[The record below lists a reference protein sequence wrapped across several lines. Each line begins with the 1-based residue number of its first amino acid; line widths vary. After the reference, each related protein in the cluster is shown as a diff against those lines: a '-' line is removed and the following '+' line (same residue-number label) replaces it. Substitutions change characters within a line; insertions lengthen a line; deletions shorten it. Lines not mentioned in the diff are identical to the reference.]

1 MGYAGGFARF
11 ERSGALSRGL
21 LNNRI
26 MLYHNR
32 TRPAELHRRILP
44 VVIPVVAIILAARPA
59 GAQANSLDA
68 LIARA
73 DSASP
78 VLQAARYR
86 VTAASARV
94 GPAAAWADP
103 MLMAGIQNLPLGSEN
118 VAGAGGHGSAAST
131 IPGDPMTMKM
141 IGVSQ
146 TIPYPGKLR
155 LRRQAAEREVDAAR
169 ANLDATGLATAG
181 DVRTAFFELAYIDRA
196 LTIVE
201 RNRSVLA
208 DLIQVTEAHY
218 ASGTGGQ
225 QDVLKARV
233 EAARLGGTASALLE
247 ERRAISAELNAILNR
262 DDTTSVPSAAIPER
276 IVQAA
281 IPSDPNR
288 IRFAAQT
295 LGARTVDSPFPPLA
309 ELQDLAVRQNP
320 TLREN
325 EADLAGQTA
334 RVDLARKGSRPDF
347 DVSLQYGQRN
357 QRPDMITAEISV
369 PLPIHKRARQD
380 QELAEARAELSAME
394 SDRRAKI
401 NSVRA
406 QVARLVSELERGR
419 TQLAIYVKAILPQG
433 NAAATAALASYQ
445 SGKTDLLTVL
455 DNQNTVFTYET
466 EYYRS
471 LSDFAK
477 NLAELEQ
484 VVGSEVL
491 R

>member
-1 MGYAGGFARF
+1 MLNVFASF
-11 ERSGALSRGL
+11 AAIVL
-21 LNNRI
+21 LAS
-26 MLYHNR
+26 H
-32 TRPAELHRRILP
+32 
-44 VVIPVVAIILAARPA
+44 AR
-59 GAQANSLDA
+59 AQTSSSLES
-68 LIARA
+68 LLARA
-73 DSASP
+73 DSANPS
-78 VLQAARYR
+78 LQAARNR
-86 VTAASARV
+86 VSAAAARV

-103 MLMAGIQNLPLGSEN
+103 MLVAGIENLPLGNEN
-118 VAGAGGHGSAAST
+118 AASAGGHGSTVSS

-146 TIPYPGKLR
+146 TVPFPGKLS
-155 LRRQAAEREVDAAR
+155 LRRRAAEREVDAAK
-169 ANLDATGLATAG
+169 ASADASRLAIAR

-196 LTIVE
+196 LAIVE

-208 DLIQVTEAHY
+208 DVIQVTEAHY

-233 EAARLGGTASALLE
+233 EAARLGETASALLE
-247 ERRAISAELNAILNR
+247 ERRATSAELNATLDR
-262 DDTTSVPSAAIPER
+262 DDTASIPSVAIPER

-281 IPSDPNR
+281 IPADANR

-295 LGARTVDSPFPPLA
+295 LGARTIGSPIPPLA

-325 EADLAGQTA
+325 EANIAAQAA
-334 RVDLARKGSRPDF
+334 RTELARKGSRPDF
-347 DVSLQYGQRN
+347 DVSVQYGQRN
-357 QRPDMITAEISV
+357 QRPDMITAEVSI
-369 PLPIHKRARQD
+369 PLSIHKHARQD
-380 QELAEARAELSAME
+380 QELVEARGELAAME

-419 TQLAIYVKAILPQG
+419 TQLAIYAKAILPQG
-433 NAAATAALASYQ
+433 GAAATAALASYQ

-484 VVGSEVL
+484 LVGSEIL

>member
-1 MGYAGGFARF
+1 
-11 ERSGALSRGL
+11 
-21 LNNRI
+21 

-32 TRPAELHRRILP
+32 TRRAEVHQRTLRTL
-44 VVIPVVAIILAARPA
+44 VLFAAVIFAALPA
-59 GAQANSLDA
+59 GAQGNSLDA

-73 DSASP
+73 DSANP
-78 VLQAARYR
+78 AIQAQQDR
-86 VTAASARV
+86 VNAAAARV
-94 GPAAAWADP
+94 GPAGAWTDP

-118 VAGAGGHGSAAST
+118 AAGADHGVTGSA
-131 IPGDPMTMKM
+131 IPGDAMTMKM

-146 TIPYPGKLR
+146 TIPYPGKLS
-155 LRRQAAEREVDAAR
+155 LRRQAAEHELDAAK
-169 ANLDATGLATAG
+169 ANLAATRLSTTR
-181 DVRTAFFELAYIDRA
+181 DVRTAFFELAYIERA
-196 LTIVE
+196 LAIVE

-233 EAARLGGTASALLE
+233 EAARLGETASALLE
-247 ERRAISAELNAILNR
+247 ERRATSAELNATLNR
-262 DDTTSVPSAAIPER
+262 DDTVSIPPATIPER

-281 IPSDPNR
+281 VPSDPNR

-295 LGARTVDSPFPPLA
+295 LGARTLDSPFPPLA

-320 TLREN
+320 GLKEN
-325 EADLAGQTA
+325 EANIAAQAA
-334 RVDLARKGSRPDF
+334 RGELARKGSRPDF
-347 DVSLQYGQRN
+347 DVSVQYGQRN

-369 PLPIHKRARQD
+369 PLSIHKRSRQD
-380 QELAEARAELSAME
+380 QEVAEARAELSAME
-394 SDRRAKI
+394 SDRRSKI
-401 NSVRA
+401 NSLRA

-419 TQLAIYVKAILPQG
+419 TQLAIYAKAILPQG

-455 DNQNTVFTYET
+455 DSQNTLFTYET

-477 NLAELEQ
+477 NLADLEQ
-484 VVGSEVL
+484 VVGSEIL

>member
-1 MGYAGGFARF
+1 MLTVLASFA
-11 ERSGALSRGL
+11 AIVL
-21 LNNRI
+21 LAS
-26 MLYHNR
+26 
-32 TRPAELHRRILP
+32 PAR
-44 VVIPVVAIILAARPA
+44 
-59 GAQANSLDA
+59 AQTSSSLES
-68 LIARA
+68 LRARA
-73 DSASP
+73 DSANPS
-78 VLQAARYR
+78 LQAARDR
-86 VTAASARV
+86 VIAAAARV

-103 MLMAGIQNLPLGSEN
+103 MLVAGIENLPLGNEN
-118 VAGAGGHGSAAST
+118 AASAGGHGSVGSSV
-131 IPGDPMTMKM
+131 PGDPMTMKT

-146 TIPYPGKLR
+146 TVPYPGKLS
-155 LRRQAAEREVDAAR
+155 LRRRAAEREVDAAR
-169 ANLDATGLATAG
+169 ASADASRLAIAR

-196 LTIVE
+196 LAIVE
-201 RNRSVLA
+201 RNRTVLG
-208 DLIQVTEAHY
+208 DVIQVTEAHY

-233 EAARLGGTASALLE
+233 EAARLGETASALLE
-247 ERRAISAELNAILNR
+247 ERRATSAELNATLNR
-262 DDTTSVPSAAIPER
+262 DDTTSIRSVSIPER

-281 IPSDPNR
+281 IPADPNR

-295 LGARTVDSPFPPLA
+295 LGARTTDSPIPALA
-309 ELQDLAVRQNP
+309 ELQDLAVRKNP

-325 EADLAGQTA
+325 EANIAAQAA
-334 RVDLARKGSRPDF
+334 RMELARKGSRPDF

-357 QRPDMITAEISV
+357 QRPDMITAEVSI

-380 QELAEARAELSAME
+380 QELAEARAELAAME
-394 SDRRAKI
+394 SDRRAKV

-419 TQLAIYVKAILPQG
+419 TQLAIYAKAILPQG
-433 NAAATAALASYQ
+433 GAAATAALASYQ

-455 DNQNTVFTYET
+455 DNQNTLFTYET

-484 VVGSEVL
+484 LVGSEIL

>member
-1 MGYAGGFARF
+1 MP
-11 ERSGALSRGL
+11 
-21 LNNRI
+21 
-26 MLYHNR
+26 
-32 TRPAELHRRILP
+32 RP
-44 VVIPVVAIILAARPA
+44 VLAALA
-59 GAQANSLDA
+59 SCAAIA
-68 LIARA
+68 LLASPARA
-73 DSASP
+73 QTSGSLESFLPRAGSANPS
-78 VLQAARYR
+78 LQAAIDR
-86 VTAASARV
+86 VTAAAARV
-94 GPAAAWADP
+94 GPATAWADP
-103 MLMAGIQNLPLGSEN
+103 MLVAGIENLPLGNEKAAS
-118 VAGAGGHGSAAST
+118 AGGQVSAGSSV
-131 IPGDPMTMKM
+131 PGDPMTMKM

-146 TIPYPGKLR
+146 TVPYPGKLS

-169 ANLDATGLATAG
+169 ASLDAARLAVAR

-208 DLIQVTEAHY
+208 DVIQVTEAHY

-233 EAARLGGTASALLE
+233 EAARLGEAASALLE
-247 ERRAISAELNAILNR
+247 ERRATSAELNATLNR
-262 DDTTSVPSAAIPER
+262 DDTTSIPSASIPER

-281 IPSDPNR
+281 IPADPNR

-295 LGARTVDSPFPPLA
+295 LGARTMDSPIPPLA

-320 TLREN
+320 TLREH
-325 EADLAGQTA
+325 EANIAAQSA
-334 RVDLARKGSRPDF
+334 RVELARKASKPDF

-357 QRPDMITAEISV
+357 QRPDMITAAVSI

-380 QELAEARAELSAME
+380 QELAEARAELAAME
-394 SDRRAKI
+394 SEHRARV
-401 NSVRA
+401 NSIRA

-419 TQLAIYVKAILPQG
+419 TQLAIYAKAILPQG
-433 NAAATAALASYQ
+433 GAAATAALASYQ

-455 DNQNTVFTYET
+455 DNQNTLFTYET

-484 VVGSEVL
+484 LVGSEIL

>member
-1 MGYAGGFARF
+1 MLTVLASFAAIVLF
-11 ERSGALSRGL
+11 ASR
-21 LNNRI
+21 
-26 MLYHNR
+26 
-32 TRPAELHRRILP
+32 
-44 VVIPVVAIILAARPA
+44 A
-59 GAQANSLDA
+59 GAQTSSSLES
-68 LIARA
+68 LLARA
-73 DSASP
+73 DSANPS
-78 VLQAARYR
+78 LQAARDR
-86 VTAASARV
+86 VTAAAARV

-103 MLMAGIQNLPLGSEN
+103 MLVAGIENLPLGKEN
-118 VAGAGGHGSAAST
+118 AASAGGHGSAGSS

-146 TIPYPGKLR
+146 TVQYPGKLS
-155 LRRQAAEREVDAAR
+155 LRRRAAEREVDAAR
-169 ANLDATGLATAG
+169 ASADASRLAIAR
-181 DVRTAFFELAYIDRA
+181 DVRVAFFELAYIDRA
-196 LTIVE
+196 LSIVE

-208 DLIQVTEAHY
+208 DVIQVTEAHY
-218 ASGTGGQ
+218 SSGTGGQ
-225 QDVLKARV
+225 QDVLKARL
-233 EAARLGGTASALLE
+233 EAARLGETASALLE
-247 ERRAISAELNAILNR
+247 ERGSTSAELNATLNR
-262 DDTTSVPSAAIPER
+262 GDTTPIPSVSIPER

-281 IPSDPNR
+281 IPADPNR

-295 LGARTVDSPFPPLA
+295 LGARAMDSPIPPLA

-320 TLREN
+320 TLKES
-325 EADLAGQTA
+325 EANSAAQAA
-334 RVDLARKGSRPDF
+334 RVELAQKASRPDF

-357 QRPDMITAEISV
+357 QRPDMITAEVSI

-380 QELAEARAELSAME
+380 QELAEARAELAAMG

-419 TQLAIYVKAILPQG
+419 TQLAIYAKAILPQG
-433 NAAATAALASYQ
+433 GAAATAALASYQ
-445 SGKTDLLTVL
+445 SGKTNLLMVL
-455 DNQNTVFTYET
+455 DNQNTLFAYES

-484 VVGSEVL
+484 LVGSEIL

>member
-1 MGYAGGFARF
+1 MSLA
-11 ERSGALSRGL
+11 S
-21 LNNRI
+21 
-26 MLYHNR
+26 
-32 TRPAELHRRILP
+32 P
-44 VVIPVVAIILAARPA
+44 V
-59 GAQANSLDA
+59 GAQAENSLDA

-73 DSASP
+73 ASANPS
-78 VLQAARYR
+78 LEAARDR
-86 VTAASARV
+86 VTAAAARV
-94 GPAAAWADP
+94 GPAGAWADP
-103 MLMAGIQNLPLGSEN
+103 MLMAGILNLPLASETG
-118 VAGAGGHGSAAST
+118 ASAGGHGSTGPA

-141 IGVSQ
+141 IGVTQ
-146 TIPYPGKLR
+146 TIPYPGKLS
-155 LRRQAAEREVDAAR
+155 LRRQAAEREVDAAT
-169 ANLDATGLATAG
+169 ANLDASRLAITR

-196 LTIVE
+196 LAIVE

-208 DLIQVTEAHY
+208 DVIQVTEAHY

-233 EAARLGGTASALLE
+233 EAARLGETASTLLE
-247 ERRAISAELNAILNR
+247 ERRATSAELNATLNR
-262 DDTTSVPSAAIPER
+262 DDTTSIPSAVIPER

-281 IPSDPNR
+281 IPTDPNSV
-288 IRFAAQT
+288 RFAAQT
-295 LGARTVDSPFPPLA
+295 LGARTVDSPLPPLA

-325 EADLAGQTA
+325 EANIAAQA
-334 RVDLARKGSRPDF
+334 IRVELARKGSRPDF

-357 QRPDMITAEISV
+357 QRPDMITAEVSI
-369 PLPIHKRARQD
+369 PLPIHKGARQD
-380 QELAEARAELSAME
+380 QELAEARAQLSAME

-406 QVARLVSELERGR
+406 QVARLVGQLERGR
-419 TQLAIYVKAILPQG
+419 TQLAIYAKAILPQG
-433 NAAATAALASYQ
+433 GAAATATLASYQ

-455 DNQNTVFTYET
+455 DNENTLFTYET

-477 NLAELEQ
+477 NLAELER
-484 VVGSEVL
+484 VVGSEIL

>member
-1 MGYAGGFARF
+1 
-11 ERSGALSRGL
+11 
-21 LNNRI
+21 
-26 MLYHNR
+26 
-32 TRPAELHRRILP
+32 
-44 VVIPVVAIILAARPA
+44 
-59 GAQANSLDA
+59 
-68 LIARA
+68 
-73 DSASP
+73 
-78 VLQAARYR
+78 
-86 VTAASARV
+86 
-94 GPAAAWADP
+94 
-103 MLMAGIQNLPLGSEN
+103 
-118 VAGAGGHGSAAST
+118 
-131 IPGDPMTMKM
+131 MTMKM
-141 IGVSQ
+141 IGLTQ
-146 TIPYPGKLR
+146 TIPYPGKLS
-155 LRRQAAEREVDAAR
+155 LRRQTAEREVDAAR
-169 ANLDATGLATAG
+169 ASLDAARLEVGK

-201 RNRSVLA
+201 RNRSVLG
-208 DLIQVTEAHY
+208 DVIQVTEAHY

-233 EAARLGGTASALLE
+233 EAARLGESASALLE
-247 ERRAISAELNAILNR
+247 ERRATSAELNATLDR
-262 DDTTSVPSAAIPER
+262 DDTTSFPSAVIPER

-320 TLREN
+320 SLREI
-325 EADLAGQTA
+325 EANIAAQAA
-334 RVDLARKGSRPDF
+334 RVELARKGSRPDF

-357 QRPDMITAEISV
+357 QRPDMITAQVAI

-380 QELAEARAELSAME
+380 QELGEARAELSATE

-419 TQLAIYVKAILPQG
+419 TQLAIYSKAILPQG
-433 NAAATAALASYQ
+433 SAAATAALASYQ

-455 DNQNTVFTYET
+455 DNQNTLFTYET

-484 VVGSEVL
+484 VVGSEIL

>member
-1 MGYAGGFARF
+1 MLTALLAF
-11 ERSGALSRGL
+11 GAFTL
-21 LNNRI
+21 LAS
-26 MLYHNR
+26 
-32 TRPAELHRRILP
+32 PAC
-44 VVIPVVAIILAARPA
+44 
-59 GAQANSLDA
+59 GQTSNSLES
-68 LIARA
+68 LLART
-73 DSASP
+73 DSANPS
-78 VLQAARYR
+78 LQAARDR
-86 VTAASARV
+86 VTAAAARV
-94 GPAAAWADP
+94 GPAGAWADP
-103 MLMAGIQNLPLGSEN
+103 MLMAGILNLPLGNEN
-118 VAGAGGHGSAAST
+118 AANAGGHGSTGPT

-141 IGVSQ
+141 VGVSQ
-146 TIPYPGKLR
+146 TIPYPGKLS
-155 LRRQAAEREVDAAR
+155 LRRQAAEREVDAAT
-169 ANLDATGLATAG
+169 ASLDASRLAIAR

-196 LTIVE
+196 LSIVE

-208 DLIQVTEAHY
+208 DVIQVTEAHY

-233 EAARLGGTASALLE
+233 EAARLGETASTLLE
-247 ERRAISAELNAILNR
+247 ERRATSAELNATLNR
-262 DDTTSVPSAAIPER
+262 DDTTSIPPAMIPER

-281 IPSDPNR
+281 IPTDPNS
-288 IRFAAQT
+288 IRFATQT

-309 ELQDLAVRQNP
+309 ELEDLAARQNP

-325 EADLAGQTA
+325 EANIAAQASRVGLAQ
-334 RVDLARKGSRPDF
+334 KGSRPDF
-347 DVSLQYGQRN
+347 DVSFQYGQRN
-357 QRPDMITAEISV
+357 QRPDMITAEVSI
-369 PLPIHKRARQD
+369 PLPIHKGARQD

-406 QVARLVSELERGR
+406 QVVRLVSQLERGR
-419 TQLAIYVKAILPQG
+419 TQLAIYAKAILPQG
-433 NAAATAALASYQ
+433 GAAATAALASYQ

-455 DNQNTVFTYET
+455 DNQNTLFTYET

-484 VVGSEVL
+484 VVGSEIL